1 MTESVKIG
9 NLKDYF
15 AVLRQRPGMYLGT
28 NTISKLHDHLQ
39 GYMMSN
45 WFNNID
51 NPIDKSFF
59 DNFNDF
65 VYRHYGVRTN
75 DNWKGVILDQCFGNE
90 QNALETFFEL
100 YDKFID
106 NVKLT
111 DTKQI
116 VIDLFDKL
124 VLLQDEMKIK
134 FGENYQSLLTDTVEL
149 FKENVFSNLKYDYET
164 IYDDLKEKAET
175 NLELRQILEEL
186 EAEHTK

>member
-1 MTESVKIG
+1 MTESFKIR

-39 GYMMSN
+39 GYLMSN

-51 NPIDKSFF
+51 NPIDKYFF

-65 VYRHYGVRTN
+65 VYRFYGVRN
-75 DNWKGVILDQCFGNE
+75 NANWRDVILVQCFGNE

-106 NVKLT
+106 NAKLT
-111 DTKQI
+111 DTRQI
-116 VIDLFDKL
+116 VIDIFDKL
-124 VLLQDEMKIK
+124 VLLQDDMKIK
-134 FGENYQSLLTDTVEL
+134 LGKNYQNLLADTIEL

-164 IYDDLKEKAET
+164 IYDDLKEKAKT
-175 NLELRQILEEL
+175 NLALRQILEEL

>member
-1 MTESVKIG
+1 MTESFKIG

-45 WFNNID
+45 WFNNIQ
-51 NPIDKSFF
+51 NPIDKHFF
-59 DNFNDF
+59 ENFNDF
-65 VYRHYGVRTN
+65 VNSYYELKTN
-75 DNWKGVILDQCFGNE
+75 ANWKDVILEQSFDNE

-106 NVKLT
+106 NVKFT
-111 DTKQI
+111 DIKQI

-124 VLLQDEMKIK
+124 VLFQDEMKIK
-134 FGENYQSLLTDTVEL
+134 LGDNYQSLLTETVEL
-149 FKENVFSNLKYDYET
+149 FKENIFSNLKYDYET
-164 IYDDLKEKAET
+164 IYDDLKEKAES
-175 NLELRQILEEL
+175 NLQLRQILEEL
-186 EAEHTK
+186 EAEHKK